1 MGYEVLENDREVPSR
16 APVDN
21 AVNWSLFRRRKEAED
36 YIDRVRLSE
45 GHELIGGHSQDSVGD
60 YWWIGVRVPS
70 VKQWGHPQSINKH
83 GRHGD

>member
-1 MGYEVLENDREVPSR
+1 MTHEILENDHEVPSR
-16 APVDN
+16 SPLQN

-36 YIDRVRLSE
+36 YLDRVRLDT

-60 YWWIGVRVPS
+60 YWWVGVRVTS
-70 VKQWGHPQSINKH
+70 IADWGHSQAINKH